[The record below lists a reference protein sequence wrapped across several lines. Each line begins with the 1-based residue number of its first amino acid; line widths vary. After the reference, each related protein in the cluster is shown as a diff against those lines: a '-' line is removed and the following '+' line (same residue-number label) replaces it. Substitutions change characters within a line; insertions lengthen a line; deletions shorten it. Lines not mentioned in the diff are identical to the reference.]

1 MNALFMGATQM
12 ISALIGGGGS
22 AQQKDCKSTEKSVQ

>member
-22 AQQKDCKSTEKSVQ
+22 AQQKDCKSLEKSEQ

>member
-1 MNALFMGATQM
+1 MNALFIRATHM

-22 AQQKDCKSTEKSVQ
+22 AQQKDCKTLEKS

>member
-12 ISALIGGGGS
+12 ISAPMGEGFQPNKKT
-22 AQQKDCKSTEKSVQ
+22 AKA